1 MHCDTSSVGL
11 NPLVGCRQA
20 ARQGYHW
27 QGYQNWNASADLSIF
42 CMLGFP
48 RSLDTGTDYTHP
60 FLSGGFGPGFKVAGG
75 FDLVGDDYTGEN
87 TPMLDPDPLD
97 QCSG

>member
-1 MHCDTSSVGL
+1 M
-11 NPLVGCRQA
+11 
-20 ARQGYHW
+20 
-27 QGYQNWNASADLSIF
+27 
-42 CMLGFP
+42 FP

-60 FLSGGFGPGFKVAGG
+60 SLGGGFGPGFKVAGG

-87 TPMLDPDPLD
+87 APVPDPDPLD